1 MPPPKFIA
9 DHFHLCKYAAG
20 WAIWQNIFLALKKVV
35 MKIQHKEGE
44 NRGVF
49 FIAEEE
55 DILAQLAYAKSSN
68 NTMIIEHTEVDDEL
82 RGQNIGYELVHKSVE
97 YARMHGMKVS
107 PVCPFA
113 KAVFDKKPEFGDVL
127 V

>member
-1 MPPPKFIA
+1 MT
-9 DHFHLCKYAAG
+9 
-20 WAIWQNIFLALKKVV
+20 V
-35 MKIQHKEGE
+35 QHKEGK

-49 FIAEEE
+49 FVEEE
-55 DILAQLAYAKSSN
+55 DEILAQLAYALSSD

-82 RGQNIGYELVHKSVE
+82 RGNNIGYQLVHKTVD

-113 KAVFDKKPEFGDVL
+113 KAVFDKKPEFRDVL

>member
-1 MPPPKFIA
+1 MT
-9 DHFHLCKYAAG
+9 
-20 WAIWQNIFLALKKVV
+20 V
-35 MKIQHKEGE
+35 QHRESE
-44 NRGVF
+44 NRGLF
-49 FIAEEE
+49 FVADEE
-55 DILAQLAYAKSSN
+55 DVVAKLSYALSSDN
-68 NTMIIEHTEVDDEL
+68 VMIIEHTEVDDEL
-82 RGQNIGYELVHKSVE
+82 RGKNIGYELVHKTVD

>member
-1 MPPPKFIA
+1 MA
-9 DHFHLCKYAAG
+9 KY
-20 WAIWQNIFLALKKVV
+20 FFRFRKTD
-35 MKIQHKEGE
+35 MTIQHKEGE

-49 FIAEEE
+49 FITGEEE
-55 DILAQLAYAKSSN
+55 VLAQLAYTVSSD
-68 NTMIIEHTEVDDEL
+68 NTMIIEHTEVDQEL
-82 RGQNIGYELVHKSVE
+82 RGQNVGYELVHKTVE

-113 KAVFDKKPEFGDVL
+113 KAVFDKKPDFGDVL

>member
-1 MPPPKFIA
+1 MT
-9 DHFHLCKYAAG
+9 
-20 WAIWQNIFLALKKVV
+20 
-35 MKIQHKEGE
+35 IQHKEGE

-49 FIAEEE
+49 FISDDE
-55 DILAQLAYAKSSN
+55 DILAQIVYAVSSD
-68 NTMIIEHTEVDDEL
+68 NTLIIEHTEVDDEL
-82 RGQNIGYELVHKSVE
+82 RGENIGYELVHKTVD

-113 KAVFDKKPEFGDVL
+113 KAVFDKKPEFCDVL

>member
-1 MPPPKFIA
+1 MANF
-9 DHFHLCKYAAG
+9 
-20 WAIWQNIFLALKKVV
+20 FLAFTKTV
-35 MKIQHKEGE
+35 MTIQHKEGE

-55 DILAQLAYAKSSN
+55 EILAQLAYAKSSD